1 MGAWQCAPTNFVKE
15 PVRSGRRVR
24 PDLLSN
30 AFTPTLPSPVDG
42 EGKRFTAGAWQC
54 APTNFIERR
63 AGAFGERTLQV
74 RELIVDLGSLVSRYA
89 GGVMCKQAGKLG
101 FPHGTSPREGIPTFD
116 KEFPRLI
123 SLSTPAFGLICA
135 CLLLLFPA
143 LSFAAEVTIAW
154 SHSTDAKV
162 AGYKIYYGPT
172 SREDQFQVDVGKNIS
187 VTISNLQA
195 GGAYSFVVITYD
207 SAGRESRYSNKAT
220 VSNLKDKDTHF
231 LSIIPSSPP
240 SSPGIPAPPVQEKS
254 SPDTPPGCEFSIFP
268 ALHSVASSG
277 GAGAVGISTNLNCP
291 WTAIANVP
299 WVIITSNNSGA
310 GSQVVYYLVKD
321 NPGASSRQGTLTVAG
336 QTFKITQAGRA
347 RHALSINKIGTG
359 TGTVTSIPAGM
370 DFETG
375 TLVILSAA
383 PSPNSD
389 FAAWSG
395 RCSGTKPIC
404 SITLDSST
412 AVSAAFK
419 LKTFVIAAGAGSNGS
434 ISPSGRV
441 VVNHGGSQKFIFKP
455 NKGYQLG
462 QIKVDGISVGKPEM
476 LLLGNVMSSHRIEAI
491 FLPLR

>member
-1 MGAWQCAPTNFVKE
+1 MQA
-15 PVRSGRRVR
+15 
-24 PDLLSN
+24 
-30 AFTPTLPSPVDG
+30 
-42 EGKRFTAGAWQC
+42 
-54 APTNFIERR
+54 
-63 AGAFGERTLQV
+63 
-74 RELIVDLGSLVSRYA
+74 
-89 GGVMCKQAGKLG
+89 GVMCKQAGKLG
-101 FPHGTSPREGIPTFD
+101 FQHGTSP
-116 KEFPRLI
+116 KESIHIFGKAPLRLI
-123 SLSTPAFGLICA
+123 WLFLLAFCLISTY
-135 CLLLLFPA
+135 LLLLFPTI
-143 LSFAAEVTIAW
+143 SHPAEVTIAW
-154 SHSTDAKV
+154 SPSPDAKV
-162 AGYKIYYGPT
+162 AGYKVYYGPT

-187 VTISNLQA
+187 ITITNLQA
-195 GGAYSFVVITYD
+195 GGAYSFVVNAYD

-220 VSNLKDKDTHF
+220 VSNLRDKDTHF
-231 LSIIPSSPP
+231 LSVIPSSPP
-240 SSPGIPAPPVQEKS
+240 GSPGIPTPPVQEKTL
-254 SPDTPPGCEFSIFP
+254 PDTTPGCEFSIFP

-291 WTAIANVP
+291 WTAVANVP

-310 GSQVVYYLVKD
+310 GGQMVYYLVKD

-359 TGTVTSIPAGM
+359 IGTVTSIPAGM

-375 TLVILSAA
+375 SLVTLSAA
-383 PSPNSD
+383 ASANSD
-389 FAAWSG
+389 FAGWSG

-462 QIKVDGISVGKPEM
+462 QIKVDGVSVGKPEM
-476 LLLGNVMSSHRIEAI
+476 LLLGNVMSSHRIDVI
-491 FLPLR
+491 FAPLR